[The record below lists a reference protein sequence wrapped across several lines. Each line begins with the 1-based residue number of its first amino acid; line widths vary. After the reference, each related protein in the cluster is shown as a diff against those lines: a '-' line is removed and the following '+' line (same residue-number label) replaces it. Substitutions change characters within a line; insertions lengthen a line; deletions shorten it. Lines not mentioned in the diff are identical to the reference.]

1 MCVCVGGLK
10 LTQSLSIP
18 YSIPLNYFLQR
29 YFGYVFNPVS
39 FYYIFDGSKNLKCVV
54 AEVSNTPWLEQHSYV
69 LHQHSSDISR
79 SKRLASGDGLNFL
92 FLKKFHV
99 SPFHGMEYVYDWDFS
114 APGERCRVVT
124 RMRGGGG
131 KVEFV
136 ANFDLKRQR

>member
-1 MCVCVGGLK
+1 
-10 LTQSLSIP
+10 
-18 YSIPLNYFLQR
+18 
-29 YFGYVFNPVS
+29 VS

-136 ANFDLKRQR
+136 ANFDHKRPR